1 MQPMKLGSKV
11 ALVTGASGGIGAA
24 VAVALASEGARVI
37 LHYNRGESAV
47 RKVLARIPGE
57 GHRAIH
63 ADLAIPEDAGR
74 LIEES
79 AAPSGRLDILVNNA
93 GLFTS
98 HPPLSTPPA
107 EWHEL
112 WNRTIALNL
121 TGAALLS
128 YHAARI
134 MQTSGGR
141 IINISSRGAFRGEP
155 EAPAYGASKAG
166 MNAMSQSFAKALAPH
181 NILVFAVAPGWI
193 DTDMAAPSVAG
204 PEGASIAAQSPLN
217 RLGTPEEIAAIVLW
231 LATDAPAFMT
241 GAILDANGAS
251 YLRT

>member
-1 MQPMKLGSKV
+1 MKLGGKV

-24 VAVALASEGARVI
+24 VAVALASEGARV
-37 LHYNRGESAV
+37 LLQYHRGESAV
-47 RKVLARIPGE
+47 RKVLARIPGG
-57 GHRAIH
+57 GHTAIR
-63 ADLAIPEDAGR
+63 ADLGVPEEAGR
-74 LIEES
+74 LIEGSLS
-79 AAPSGRLDILVNNA
+79 ACGRLDLLVNNA
-93 GLFTS
+93 GLFES

-107 EWHEL
+107 EWLEL
-112 WNRTIALNL
+112 WNRTLALNL

-128 YHAARI
+128 YHAARV
-134 MQTSGGR
+134 MQASGGR
-141 IINISSRGAFRGEP
+141 IVNISSRGAFRGEP

-166 MNAMSQSFAKALAPH
+166 MNAMSQSFAKALAPQ

-193 DTDMAAPSVAG
+193 DTVMAALSVNG
-204 PEGASIAAQSPLN
+204 PDGASIAAQSPLN

-241 GAILDANGAS
+241 GAIIDANGAS